1 MHFADARTARAGY
14 EKSSSLYNL
23 DHFRRIATSWVV
35 MDGESKFRVIDHLR
49 TIVDKVEAKAHVPT
63 DNPDLVALRRI
74 VQNRIGE
81 LETAE
86 DSNSNPPSNA
96 A

>member
-1 MHFADARTARAGY
+1 
-14 EKSSSLYNL
+14 
-23 DHFRRIATSWVV
+23 
-35 MDGESKFRVIDHLR
+35 MDGESKVRVIDHLR
-49 TIVDKVEAKAHVPT
+49 TIVDNVEAKAHVPT

-74 VQNRIGE
+74 VANRIGE